1 MKPLVIFS
9 TLIEKP
15 HCVVLQVRAAAAAVE
30 LATAGHRLAAL
41 NVCFAYTGRHD
52 QLQAMHA
59 VQVRAPSNR
68 VSERVRE
75 RRWSWPLLATA

>member
-41 NVCFAYTGRHD
+41 NVCFAYDGPPRP
-52 QLQAMHA
+52 AAGHA
-59 VQVRAPSNR
+59 RRAATHFT
-68 VSERVRE
+68 VS
-75 RRWSWPLLATA
+75 S